1 MFPCAWKVN
10 VVGKIRDKIGHR
22 LVFRLVGLG
31 LILMGCFIR
40 VADPYPVQMS
50 RLIYFDIL
58 QRISPRAYNP
68 DLPVRVVDIDEKSL
82 AEWGQWPW
90 PRTLLGQ
97 MVERLGEY
105 GAAAIA
111 FDMLFAEP
119 DRYSPM
125 RLLQDPTLSGLLQVD
140 QAAIDLDNDVRFG
153 DEVAKWPVVLGVA
166 ARQTDSGSA
175 IVPKAGLV
183 EIGENPAAGLVSVAH
198 WTSLAPPL
206 GEEAA
211 GIGGVNVSPQGSLGV
226 VRRVPVLWS
235 GPNGVL
241 PALGVEAL
249 RVAMGESVYFAEGSQ
264 DEIGIMLEVGL
275 GDFVLPTTENGEIWV
290 RYRRDNPG
298 LYLSADDVMRSG
310 SDPTLQSEI
319 EGRIILVGT
328 SAAGL
333 FDMRETALGESVPG
347 VSIHAQIIE
356 QIILG
361 DVLSRSDVTSALELL
376 AFVILGV
383 VVTVVM
389 SNYGAVASFAAGG
402 VAASAV
408 IAISW
413 LAFQNQSVLFDA
425 TFPLAGGMANFG
437 LLAGYL
443 FVSTEREKRVI
454 RQTFS
459 HYVAPEILDEMEAN
473 GHQLQLGG
481 ESQEITVMFSDIRG
495 FTPLS
500 ESVSA
505 TDLVALL
512 NALFSEIGDQI
523 LVERGTIDKFIG
535 DAVMAFW
542 NAPLPVDDHP
552 CRAALAALKMRGA
565 LDKFNTL
572 PIMRGRPPI
581 ALATGCA
588 TGAACVGNIGSR
600 RRFNYTVIGDVV
612 NVAAR
617 IEQNCRHVDYDIL
630 VSDSIRRVTNS
641 DLALLEAGFV
651 DLKGKSEPEPVYV
664 LVGDREVAGSA
675 SFQKLQTA
683 HIGLLEAIRARES
696 QTVVAGLCKEC
707 AKHAMAVEPGLA
719 SFYRALPGRMADF
732 RSEVLHARPVFS
744 HHHGLREG
752 AE

>member
-1 MFPCAWKVN
+1 MA
-10 VVGKIRDKIGHR
+10 GKIKDRIGRR
-22 LVFRLVGLG
+22 LIFRLVGLG
-31 LILMGCFIR
+31 LILLGCFVR

-50 RLIYFDIL
+50 RLIYFDVL
-58 QRISPRAYNP
+58 QRISPRPFNP
-68 DLPVRVVDIDEKSL
+68 DLPVRVVDIDERSL

-90 PRTLLGQ
+90 PRTQLRR
-97 MVERLGEY
+97 MVENLGEY

-111 FDMLFAEP
+111 FDVLFAEP
-119 DRYSPM
+119 DRYSPS
-125 RLLQDPTLSGLLQVD
+125 RLLQDPELSGILQMD
-140 QAAIDLDNDVRFG
+140 RTAANLDNDALFG
-153 DEVAKWPVVLGVA
+153 AEIANWPVVLGVA
-166 ARQTDSGSA
+166 ARQSDSGA
-175 IVPKAGLV
+175 VIIPKAGLV
-183 EIGENPAAGLVSVAH
+183 EIGENPAAGLVRVDH
-198 WTSLAPPL
+198 WTGLAPPL
-206 GEEAA
+206 ADDAA
-211 GIGGVNVSPQGSLGV
+211 GIGGVNVSPFGGLGV
-226 VRRVPVLWS
+226 VRRVPVLWA
-235 GPNGVL
+235 GPDGVL
-241 PALGVEAL
+241 PGLGIEAL
-249 RVAMGESVYFAEGSQ
+249 RVAIDAPVIFAEGSQ
-264 DEIGIMLEVGL
+264 DEVGIMLEVGL
-275 GDFVLPTTENGEIWV
+275 GDFLLPTTENGEIWV

-298 LYLSADDVMRSG
+298 LYLSADDVMQRGDDSA
-310 SDPTLQSEI
+310 LRAEI

-361 DVLSRSDVTSALELL
+361 DMLSRSDVTAALELL
-376 AFVILGV
+376 AFVILGI

-389 SNYGAVASFAAGG
+389 SSFGAVASFIAGG
-402 VAASAV
+402 VAAAV
-408 IAISW
+408 VMAISW
-413 LAFQNQSVLFDA
+413 LAFHNHSVLFDA

-443 FVSTEREKRVI
+443 FASTEREKRVI

-512 NALFSEIGDQI
+512 NELFSTIGDQI
-523 LVERGTIDKFIG
+523 LDERGTIDKFIG

-542 NAPLPVDDHP
+542 NAPLPVEDHP
-552 CRAALAALKMRGA
+552 CRAAGAALKMRHA
-565 LDKFNTL
+565 LQAFNAS
-572 PIMRGRPPI
+572 PIMRGHPEI

-588 TGAACVGNIGSR
+588 TGFACVGNIGSR
-600 RRFNYTVIGDVV
+600 SRFNYTVIGDVV

-630 VSDSIRRVTNS
+630 VSQAVQQATNA

-651 DLKGKSEPEPVYV
+651 DLKGKREPEPVFI
-664 LVGDREVAGSA
+664 LVGDRSLAETAEFRA
-675 SFQKLQTA
+675 LKATHEQLLQVIRDRAPQHVVTA
-683 HIGLLEAIRARES
+683 LCDECLAQAPQIERGL
-696 QTVVAGLCKEC
+696 G
-707 AKHAMAVEPGLA
+707 
-719 SFYRALPGRMADF
+719 SFYRSLPGRTADF
-732 RSEVLHARPVFS
+732 RPEPQAEMIIFS
-744 HHHGLREG
+744 HSSG
-752 AE
+752 AGKAAE

>member
-1 MFPCAWKVN
+1 M
-10 VVGKIRDKIGHR
+10 GKIKDRFGRR
-22 LVFRLVGLG
+22 LIFRLVGLG

-40 VADPYPVQMS
+40 VVDPYPLQMS

-58 QRISPRAYNP
+58 QRVSPRAYDP
-68 DLPVRVVDIDEKSL
+68 GLPVRVVDIDERSL
-82 AEWGQWPW
+82 SEWGQWPW

-97 MVERLGEY
+97 MVERLGNY

-119 DRYSPM
+119 DRYSPV
-125 RLLQDPTLSGLLQVD
+125 RLLQDPSLSGLLQVD
-140 QAAIDLDNDVRFG
+140 QTASGLDNDVRFG
-153 DEVAKWPVVLGVA
+153 AEIANWPVVLGVA
-166 ARQTDSGSA
+166 ARQSDSGSA
-175 IVPKAGLV
+175 ILPKAGLV

-206 GEEAA
+206 GDDAA
-211 GIGGVNVSPQGSLGV
+211 GIGGVNVSPLGGLGV

-241 PALGVEAL
+241 PGLGVEAL
-249 RVAMGESVYFAEGSQ
+249 RVAMGEPVYFAEGSQ
-264 DEIGIMLEVGL
+264 DEAGIMLEVGIGEFL
-275 GDFVLPTTENGEIWV
+275 LPTTENGEIWV

-310 SDPTLQSEI
+310 DDPALRAEI

-361 DVLSRSDVTSALELL
+361 DVLSRSDVTAALELL

-389 SNYGAVASFAAGG
+389 SNYGAVASFIAGG
-402 VAASAV
+402 VAAMVV
-408 IAISW
+408 IVISW
-413 LAFQNQSVLFDA
+413 LAFQNHSVLFDA

-473 GHQLQLGG
+473 GHQLKLGG

-500 ESVSA
+500 EAVSA

-523 LVERGTIDKFIG
+523 LIERGTIDKFIG

-542 NAPLPVDDHP
+542 NAPLPVEDHP
-552 CRAALAALKMRGA
+552 CRAALAALKMRVA
-565 LDKFNTL
+565 LDAFNAS

-630 VSDSIRRVTNS
+630 VSQSVQQATSS

-664 LVGDREVAGSA
+664 LVGDRDLADGAV
-675 SFQKLQTA
+675 FQALEGA
-683 HIGLLEAIRARES
+683 HMRLLTAIRARAS
-696 QTVVAGLCKEC
+696 HSVVSGLCSEC
-707 AKHAMAVEPGLA
+707 ATLAEAVEPGLTP
-719 SFYRALPGRMADF
+719 FYRALPGRTADF
-732 RSEVLHARPVFS
+732 RSEAGIGRAVFS
-744 HHHGLREG
+744 HHNGQRKA

>member
-1 MFPCAWKVN
+1 M
-10 VVGKIRDKIGHR
+10 VGKIKEKLGRR
-22 LVFRLVGLG
+22 LAFRLVGLG
-31 LILMGCFIR
+31 LILLGCFVR
-40 VADPYPVQMS
+40 VMDPYPVQMS
-50 RLIYFDIL
+50 RLIYFDVL
-58 QRISPRAYNP
+58 QRVAPRSYDP

-90 PRTLLGQ
+90 PRTQLAQ
-97 MVERLGEY
+97 MVARLGDY

-111 FDMLFAEP
+111 FDVLFAEP
-119 DRYSPM
+119 DRYSPA
-125 RLLQDPTLSGLLQVD
+125 RLLQDPALAGLVRLD
-140 QAAIDLDNDVRFG
+140 QAARDLDNDVRFG
-153 DEVAKWPVVLGVA
+153 AEMANWPVVLGVA
-166 ARQTDSGSA
+166 ARQSDSGA
-175 IVPKAGLV
+175 PVVPKAGLV
-183 EIGENPAAGLVSVAH
+183 EIGENPAAGLVRVDH

-206 GEEAA
+206 GQDAA
-211 GIGGVNVSPQGSLGV
+211 GIGGVNVSPIGGLGV

-235 GPNGVL
+235 GPDGVL
-241 PALGVEAL
+241 PALGIEAL
-249 RVAMGESVYFAEGSQ
+249 RVAIGEPVIFAEGSQ
-264 DEIGIMLEVGL
+264 DEVGIMLSVGIGEFL
-275 GDFVLPTTENGEIWV
+275 LPTTEQGEIWV

-298 LYLSADDVMRSG
+298 LYLSAYDVMQQGDNPALRA
-310 SDPTLQSEI
+310 EI

-356 QIILG
+356 QILLG
-361 DVLSRSDVTSALELL
+361 DMLNRSDVTSALELL

-389 SNYGAVASFAAGG
+389 SSFGAVASFVAGG
-402 VAASAV
+402 VAAAAV
-408 IAISW
+408 MAISW

-443 FVSTEREKRVI
+443 FASTEREKRVI

-473 GHQLQLGG
+473 GHQLLLGG
-481 ESQEITVMFSDIRG
+481 ETQEITVMFSDIRG

-505 TDLVALL
+505 TDLVTLL
-512 NALFSEIGDQI
+512 NELFSEIGDQI

-542 NAPLPVDDHP
+542 NAPLPVEDHP
-552 CRAALAALKMRGA
+552 CRAAWAALKMRAA
-565 LDKFNTL
+565 LTTFNAS

-630 VSDSIRRVTNS
+630 VSRSVQRVAKS
-641 DLALLEAGFV
+641 DLALLEAGLV
-651 DLKGKSEPEPVYV
+651 DLKGKSEPEPVYL
-664 LVGDREVAGSA
+664 LVGNRDLAQGAE
-675 SFQKLQTA
+675 FQALNAA
-683 HIGLLEAIRARES
+683 HSRLLIAIRGREP
-696 QTVVAGLCKEC
+696 QAAIAALCDEC
-707 AKHAMAVEPGLA
+707 RALSAAVEPGLEA
-719 SFYRALPGRMADF
+719 FYRSLPGRIADF
-732 RSEVLHARPVFS
+732 RAEAQPGSAMFTHHNGARKA
-744 HHHGLREG
+744 

>member
-1 MFPCAWKVN
+1 MA
-10 VVGKIRDKIGHR
+10 GKIKARISRR
-22 LVFRLVGLG
+22 LGFRLAGLA
-31 LILMGCFIR
+31 LILLGCFIR
-40 VADPYPVQMS
+40 ILDPYPVRMS
-50 RLIYFDIL
+50 RLIYFDVL
-58 QRISPRAYNP
+58 QRISPREYNP
-68 DLPVRVVDIDEKSL
+68 ELPVKVLDIDEQSL
-82 AEWGQWPW
+82 ASWGQWPW
-90 PRTLLGQ
+90 PRTLLAQ
-97 MVERLGEY
+97 MVQNLGEN

-119 DRYSPM
+119 DRYSPA
-125 RLLQDPTLSGLLQVD
+125 RLLKDPSLAGVLTVESNAQKTDYDVVFGL
-140 QAAIDLDNDVRFG
+140 
-153 DEVAKWPVVLGVA
+153 EVARWPVVLGTA
-166 ARQTDSGSA
+166 ARTSQEGSK
-175 IVPKAGLV
+175 ISSKAGIV
-183 EIGENPAAGLVSVAH
+183 EIGENPTAGLVSVPY
-198 WTSLAPPL
+198 WTPIAPPL
-206 GEEAA
+206 DRSAA
-211 GIGGVNVSPQGSLGV
+211 GIGGVNVSPIGGMGV
-226 VRRVPVLWS
+226 VRRVPALWG
-235 GPNGVL
+235 GPDGAL
-241 PALGVEAL
+241 PGLGIEAL
-249 RVAMGESVYFAEGSQ
+249 RVALDAPYILVEGSSEEEGIVLAV
-264 DEIGIMLEVGL
+264 EIG
-275 GDFVLPTTENGEIWV
+275 DFRLPTTEDGEVWV
-290 RYRRDNPG
+290 RYRKDQPD
-298 LYLSADDVMRSG
+298 LYLSADAIMQNPD
-310 SDPTLQSEI
+310 DPALRSEI
-319 EGRIILVGT
+319 EGHIILVGT

-333 FDMRETALGESVPG
+333 FDMHQTALGESVPG

-356 QIILG
+356 QILVG
-361 DVLSRSDVTSALELL
+361 DLLSRSDVTAALELV
-376 AFVILGV
+376 AFVILGI

-389 SNYGAVASFAAGG
+389 SNFGAVASFVTGG
-402 VAASAV
+402 VAAMVV
-408 IAISW
+408 ILISW
-413 LAFQNQSVLFDA
+413 LSFQNQSVLFDA

-443 FVSTEREKRVI
+443 FISTEREKRVI

-552 CRAALAALKMRGA
+552 CRAALAALKMRVA
-565 LDKFNTL
+565 LENFNSSS
-572 PIMRGRPPI
+572 IMRDRPPI

-630 VSDSIRRVTNS
+630 VSHSIQQATKS

-651 DLKGKSEPEPVYV
+651 DLKGKSEPEPVYL
-664 LVGDREVAGSA
+664 LVGDRNLAGSA
-675 SFQKLQTA
+675 EFKA
-683 HIGLLEAIRARES
+683 LEAAHFRLLGAVRSRAS
-696 QTVVAGLCKEC
+696 QFDVANLSKEC
-707 AKHAMAVEPGLA
+707 AALAATVEPGLA
-719 SFYRALPGRMADF
+719 SFYGTLPGRAADF
-732 RSEVLHARPVFS
+732 RSEMVHAQPVFS
-744 HHHGLREG
+744 HHNGLREN
-752 AE
+752 AT

>member
-1 MFPCAWKVN
+1 
-10 VVGKIRDKIGHR
+10 
-22 LVFRLVGLG
+22 
-31 LILMGCFIR
+31 
-40 VADPYPVQMS
+40 MS

-58 QRISPRAYNP
+58 QRISPRAFDP

-82 AEWGQWPW
+82 TEWGQWPW
-90 PRTLLGQ
+90 PRTHLGQ
-97 MVERLGEY
+97 MVDRLGEY

-119 DRYSPM
+119 DRYSPA
-125 RLLQDPTLSGLLQVD
+125 RLLQDPSLSGLLQVD
-140 QAAIDLDNDVRFG
+140 QAAAELDNDVRFG
-153 DEVAKWPVVLGVA
+153 AALAQWPVVLGVA
-166 ARQTDSGSA
+166 ARQSDSGRA
-175 IVPKAGLV
+175 TTPKAGLI
-183 EIGENPAAGLVSVAH
+183 EIGENPAAGLVDVAH

-206 GEEAA
+206 GEDAT
-211 GIGGVNVSPQGSLGV
+211 GIGGVNVSPIGALGV

-235 GPNGVL
+235 GPNGVM
-241 PALGVEAL
+241 PGLGIEAL
-249 RVAMGESVYFAEGSQ
+249 RVAIGEPVYFAEGSQ
-264 DEIGIMLEVGL
+264 DEVGIMLEVGV
-275 GDFVLPTTENGEIWV
+275 GDFLLPTTENGEIWV
-290 RYRRDNPG
+290 RYRRDHPG
-298 LYLSADDVMRSG
+298 LYLSADDVMRG
-310 SDPTLQSEI
+310 GNDAALRAEI

-356 QIILG
+356 QVILG
-361 DVLSRSDVTSALELL
+361 DMLSRSDVTAALELL
-376 AFVILGV
+376 AFVVLGV

-389 SNYGAVASFAAGG
+389 SSFGAVASFIAGG
-402 VAASAV
+402 VAAAVV

-413 LAFQNQSVLFDA
+413 LAFQNQSILFDA

-459 HYVAPEILDEMEAN
+459 HYVAPEILDEMEGN
-473 GHQLQLGG
+473 GHRLQLGG
-481 ESQEITVMFSDIRG
+481 ETQDITVMFSDIRG

-512 NALFSEIGDQI
+512 NALFSDIGDQI
-523 LVERGTIDKFIG
+523 LLERGTIDKFIG

-542 NAPLPVDDHP
+542 NAPLPVENHP
-552 CRAALAALKMRGA
+552 YRAALAALKMRRA
-565 LDKFNTL
+565 LVDFNASPL
-572 PIMRGRPPI
+572 MRGRPPI

-630 VSDSIRRVTNS
+630 ASHAVQSATRSN
-641 DLALLEAGFV
+641 LALLEAGFV
-651 DLKGKSEPEPVYV
+651 DLKGKSEPEPVYI
-664 LVGDREVAGSA
+664 LVGDRSLTDGAA
-675 SFQKLQTA
+675 FQALEDA
-683 HIGLLEAIRARES
+683 HMRLLAAIRDRSSRA
-696 QTVVAGLCKEC
+696 
-707 AKHAMAVEPGLA
+707 AVLQQCEVCIDLGAEIEPGLKH
-719 SFYRALPGRMADF
+719 FYRALPGRTVDF
-732 RSEVLHARPVFS
+732 RSEALAGRAVFS
-744 HHHGLREG
+744 HHNGPRD
-752 AE
+752 AIV

>member
-1 MFPCAWKVN
+1 MAV
-10 VVGKIRDKIGHR
+10 KIKDRIGRR
-22 LVFRLVGLG
+22 LGFRLVGLG
-31 LILMGCFIR
+31 LILIGCFVRI
-40 VADPYPVQMS
+40 VDPYPVQMS

-58 QRISPRAYNP
+58 QRISPRSFDP

-82 AEWGQWPW
+82 TAWGQWPW
-90 PRTLLGQ
+90 PRTQLGQ
-97 MVERLGEY
+97 MVERLGDY

-111 FDMLFAEP
+111 FDVLFAEP
-119 DRYSPM
+119 DRYSPI
-125 RLLQDPTLSGLLQVD
+125 RLLQDPSLSGILQVD
-140 QAAIDLDNDVRFG
+140 RSAVDLDNDIKFAA
-153 DEVAKWPVVLGVA
+153 EIAKWPVVLGVA
-166 ARQTDSGSA
+166 ARASESTLD

-183 EIGENPAAGLVSVAH
+183 EIGENPAAGLIGVSH

-206 GEEAA
+206 GESAA
-211 GIGGVNVSPQGSLGV
+211 GVGGVNVSPLGGLGV

-235 GPNGVL
+235 GPGGVM
-241 PALGVEAL
+241 PGLGVEAL
-249 RVAMGESVYFAEGSQ
+249 RVAIGETVYFAEGSQ
-264 DEIGIMLEVGL
+264 DELGIMLEVGVGNFL
-275 GDFVLPTTENGEIWV
+275 LPTTENGEIWV

-298 LYLSADDVMRSG
+298 LYLSADDVMRDVD
-310 SDPTLQSEI
+310 DPALRAEI
-319 EGRIILVGT
+319 EGRIILIGT

-361 DVLSRSDVTSALELL
+361 DMLSRSDVTAALELL

-389 SNYGAVASFAAGG
+389 SSFGAVASFMAGG
-402 VAASAV
+402 MAAAV
-408 IAISW
+408 VMAISW

-473 GHQLQLGG
+473 GHQLRLGG
-481 ESQEITVMFSDIRG
+481 ETQEITVMFSDIRG

-505 TDLVALL
+505 TDLVELL
-512 NALFSEIGDQI
+512 NELFSEIGDQI
-523 LVERGTIDKFIG
+523 LIERGTIDKFIG

-542 NAPLPVDDHP
+542 NAPLPLENHP
-552 CRAALAALKMRGA
+552 CRAAMAALKMRKA
-565 LDKFNTL
+565 LDVFNASPL
-572 PIMRGRPPI
+572 MQGRPPI
-581 ALATGCA
+581 ALATGVA

-617 IEQNCRHVDYDIL
+617 IEQNCRHVDYDVL
-630 VSDSIRRVTNS
+630 VSHSVQQVTRS
-641 DLALLEAGFV
+641 DLALLEAGYV
-651 DLKGKSEPEPVYV
+651 DLKGKREPEPVYV
-664 LVGDREVAGSA
+664 LVGDAELADGA
-675 SFQKLQTA
+675 DFQALQAA
-683 HIGLLEAIRARES
+683 HLSLLAAIRERAS
-696 QTVVAGLCKEC
+696 QTVVAERCDEC
-707 AKHAMAVEPGLA
+707 ARLAVAVEPGLTP
-719 SFYRALPGRMADF
+719 FYRALPGRAADF
-732 RSEVLHARPVFS
+732 RAEIHTGGPLFS
-744 HHHGLREG
+744 HHNGQRKA